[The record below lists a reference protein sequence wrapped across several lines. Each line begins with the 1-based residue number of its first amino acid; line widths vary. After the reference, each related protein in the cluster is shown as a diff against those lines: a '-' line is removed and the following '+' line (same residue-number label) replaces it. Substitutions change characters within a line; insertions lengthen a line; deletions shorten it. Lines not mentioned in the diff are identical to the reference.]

1 MIDLNRLNLY
11 RESRCLEAKRA
22 LGGLPES
29 LWETYSAFANT
40 CGGVILLGVGEN
52 KDRSLYPVDLPNPTE
67 LMRQFWAIVSDPA
80 LISANILTDE
90 HVSWMELDGKD
101 IIVIEVPEAS
111 PAQKPVYTGQDP
123 YTGSYQRIGDGDFRC
138 PRDTVEQMLRDAASA
153 RQEERS

>member
-1 MIDLNRLNLY
+1 MIDLKRLDLY

-40 CGGVILLGVGEN
+40 RGGVILLGVGEN

-67 LMRQFWAIVSDPA
+67 LMRQFWSIVSDPQR
-80 LISANILTDE
+80 ISVNILTDE

-101 IIVIEVPEAS
+101 IIVIEVPEAT
-111 PAQKPVYTGQDP
+111 PAQKPVYMGQDP
-123 YTGSYQRIGDGDFRC
+123 YAGSYQRIGDGDFRC
-138 PRDTVEQMLRDAASA
+138 PPEMVERLLREKNDH
-153 RQEERS
+153 R

>member
-1 MIDLNRLNLY
+1 MIDLKRLDLY

-40 CGGVILLGVGEN
+40 RGGVILLGVGEN

-67 LMRQFWAIVSDPA
+67 LMRQFWNIVSDPER
-80 LISANILTDE
+80 ISVNILTDE
-90 HVSWMELDGKD
+90 HVSWMEIDGKD
-101 IIVIEVPEAS
+101 IIVIEVPEAT
-111 PAQKPVYTGQDP
+111 PAQKPVYMGQDP

-138 PRDTVEQMLRDAASA
+138 PREMVERLLREKTDHL
-153 RQEERS
+153 